1 MKKYT
6 IPKMLAGFT
15 QKIKRFFLFSIM
27 AAIVA
32 ALLGFISPLIVGF
45 TVDAVIG
52 DEAAS
57 LPGPIMRLYE
67 ALSVQGALG
76 RNLMICASFVVVCAL
91 AAGFFNY
98 MSRVNM
104 AKGSERMINNLRTQ
118 LFAHT
123 QRLPFEW
130 HTKNQT
136 GDIIQRCTSDV
147 ETVRRFVFQQLLEVM
162 RTIILIT
169 IAMSIMFTLNPL
181 MALVVTVFLPLILCY
196 TIFYFIRIA
205 KKFLVADQAEGAL
218 MVKVQENLTGVRV
231 VRAFGREIHETK
243 LFDEKNN
250 DFTNKW
256 ISLSGTFGAFWG
268 IGDTVA
274 GIQLLCVIAVG
285 SFLAANGDLTIGD
298 LIVFISYT
306 QMLIWP
312 VRQLGRILSEMSKT
326 GVSLKRIK
334 EIFDAP
340 GETDAPD
347 ALSPPMDR
355 DIEFKSV
362 SFTYDEQPVLR
373 DVSFTIKSGTTFGI
387 LGATGSG
394 KSTLTYLLN
403 RLYDLPED
411 SGAITIGGVDVT
423 LIEKSYLRRNIGLVL
438 QEPFLFSKTVL
449 ENIDIAARGRDLDR
463 IREKSRIAAIDEN
476 IMSFSKG
483 YDTVVGERG
492 VTLSG
497 GQKQRVAIARTLMMN
512 APVMVFD
519 DSMSSLDMET
529 DAKIRESLR
538 EDTAGATVI
547 LISHRIATLMKA
559 DTIMVLEDGKIAEIG
574 SHSELVAL
582 DGIYRRVYDLQS
594 GVDSSAVENGK
605 WKVERE
611 ETDEATSIINAVE
624 TTDASVVENGK
635 LKMDSS
641 ETNEATIGR
650 EAAMSVAGVSEGGG
664 VSQ

>member
-1 MKKYT
+1 
-6 IPKMLAGFT
+6 MLAGFT
-15 QKIKRFFLFSIM
+15 QNIKRFFLFSIM

-57 LPGPIMRLYE
+57 LPGPLMSLYDN
-67 ALSVQGALG
+67 LSVKDSLG
-76 RNLMICASFVVVCAL
+76 RNLMICAIFVAACAL

-162 RTIILIT
+162 RTVILVI
-169 IAMSIMFTLNPL
+169 IAMSIMFVLNPI
-181 MALVVTVFLPLILCY
+181 MALVVTVFLPLILWY
-196 TIFYFIRIA
+196 TIHYFIRIA
-205 KKFLVADQAEGAL
+205 KKFLIADQAEGAL

-250 DFTNKW
+250 DFTDKW
-256 ISLSGTFGAFWG
+256 VSLGGTFGMFWG

-274 GIQLLCVIAVG
+274 GIQLLCVIAAG
-285 SFLAANGDLTIGD
+285 SYLAVNSDLTIGE

-347 ALSPPMDR
+347 ALKPPMDK
-355 DIEFKSV
+355 DIEFKNV
-362 SFTYDEQPVLR
+362 SFTYDETPVLN

-403 RLYDLPED
+403 RLYDLSED
-411 SGAITIGGVDVT
+411 GGSITIGGVDVS

-438 QEPFLFSKTVL
+438 QEPFLFSKTLL
-449 ENIDIAARGRDLDR
+449 ENIDIASRKSDLESV
-463 IREKSRIAAIDEN
+463 REKSRIAAVDEN

-483 YDTVVGERG
+483 YDTIVGERG

-547 LISHRIATLMKA
+547 LISHRISTLMKA
-559 DTIMVLEDGKIAEIG
+559 DTIMVLENGKIAEIG
-574 SHSELVAL
+574 SHNELVEK
-582 DGIYRRVYDLQS
+582 DGIYRRIYDLQS
-594 GVDSSAVENGK
+594 GYTEN
-605 WKVERE
+605 
-611 ETDEATSIINAVE
+611 
-624 TTDASVVENGK
+624 
-635 LKMDSS
+635 
-641 ETNEATIGR
+641 
-650 EAAMSVAGVSEGGG
+650 SEGGESA
-664 VSQ
+664 V